1 MLEVELKA
9 SLKGFTTTQIKEA
22 SQELG
27 FNPQRSLR
35 EIDVYFN
42 GSSRDFRTTDEALRL
57 RSCQD
62 LDSHLPA
69 ETLITYKGPKQ
80 DTISNTRTEY
90 ETAVGDLETMKN
102 LLNSLGYTPTFT
114 VEKTRLEF
122 VSGQVTLCLDTVKEL
137 GDYLELELLVEEEAQ
152 REQAI
157 QQLLDL
163 LDAFQIPR
171 DNLTQK
177 SYLELLYL

>member
-1 MLEVELKA
+1 M
-9 SLKGFTTTQIKEA
+9 
-22 SQELG
+22 
-27 FNPQRSLR
+27 
-35 EIDVYFN
+35 
-42 GSSRDFRTTDEALRL
+42 
-57 RSCQD
+57 
-62 LDSHLPA
+62 
-69 ETLITYKGPKQ
+69 
-80 DTISNTRTEY
+80 
-90 ETAVGDLETMKN
+90 
-102 LLNSLGYTPTFT
+102 FT

>member
-1 MLEVELKA
+1 M
-9 SLKGFTTTQIKEA
+9 
-22 SQELG
+22 
-27 FNPQRSLR
+27 
-35 EIDVYFN
+35 
-42 GSSRDFRTTDEALRL
+42 
-57 RSCQD
+57 
-62 LDSHLPA
+62 
-69 ETLITYKGPKQ
+69 
-80 DTISNTRTEY
+80 
-90 ETAVGDLETMKN
+90 
-102 LLNSLGYTPTFT
+102 FT

-122 VSGQVTLCLDTVKEL
+122 VLGQVTLCLDTVKEL